1 MDASAI
7 ISSLI
12 TAISLVI
19 GYVLTYKATI
29 KKQND
34 EMLNKQIDSTNTI
47 MEQLRGLSEKLNKHI
62 KQDEQAHL
70 QEIRFKILDYA
81 NSILN
86 GRNHTEEEYKYIIG
100 LCDQYEVYCTTNNVL
115 NGVATEAINEIRE
128 SYAKKRTE
136 TSFLRKE
143 F

>member
-34 EMLNKQIDSTNTI
+34 EMLNKQIESTNTI